1 MIIVVLPACM
11 CTTVCPQKTGEDGGS
26 SGTGI
31 VGGVDRVLGT
41 ELGSSTSAPS
51 VLTASTS
58 FQDPCLFRQL

>member
-11 CTTVCPQKTGEDGGS
+11 CNTVCPQKTGEDVGF
-26 SGTGI
+26 SGTLI

-51 VLTASTS
+51 ALIASTS
-58 FQDPCLFRQL
+58 FQDPCLFL